1 MNTEPITITIN
12 CIFQLGTPLKEYAI
26 ITNTQTGRIAIIQL
40 SEEVFD
46 FFVSASIPI
55 CEPVTIPPG
64 SLNNQTILGIFTFN
78 LGTEEPANYV
88 ITRDNTSGE
97 FSIFQIPV
105 EAYEF
110 FQAIGIPVIPII
122 PA

>member
-1 MNTEPITITIN
+1 MSTEPVTATIN
-12 CIFQLGTPLKEYAI
+12 CIFQLGTPLREFAI
-26 ITNTQTGRIAIIQL
+26 ITNTRTGRIAIIEV

-46 FFVSASIPI
+46 FLVSASIHI
-55 CEPVTIPPG
+55 CEPTTIPPG

-78 LGTEEPANYV
+78 IGTEEPAHYV
-88 ITRDNTSGE
+88 VTQDNTSGE
-97 FSIFQIPV
+97 FSILQIPV